1 MPYVRILD
9 FYLKK
14 IPLEVFEKD
23 VFYLRPVKDWTSSKH
38 WFTLRPMGRLA
49 IAKLVG
55 EIRATLPGLSSS
67 SSTQQS
73 AVAKPPRAGPQTSVP
88 PVIDL
93 TATDTATQSP
103 PLPRRPINNL
113 SSQFNRRCHGRLR
126 LRELSPS
133 ANNNCHQTVVFH
145 SSCSLTV
152 TSLSLSPNKQ
162 TRHTPILNNT
172 FNTLL
177 CILQCIIPTIHLV
190 NIHSECNTF
199 LTSEASSSIFR
210 ACFTLI

>member
-73 AVAKPPRAGPQTSVP
+73 ALLLQNYPVLVPR
-88 PVIDL
+88 
-93 TATDTATQSP
+93 
-103 PLPRRPINNL
+103 
-113 SSQFNRRCHGRLR
+113 H
-126 LRELSPS
+126 
-133 ANNNCHQTVVFH
+133 
-145 SSCSLTV
+145 
-152 TSLSLSPNKQ
+152 
-162 TRHTPILNNT
+162 
-172 FNTLL
+172 L
-177 CILQCIIPTIHLV
+177 CRQ
-190 NIHSECNTF
+190 
-199 LTSEASSSIFR
+199 
-210 ACFTLI
+210 